1 MRTTLTIDDDVSVLL
16 ERRLAESGE
25 TFKSLV
31 NTLLRSALTR
41 REREHEAVHPRR
53 VETPVFHGGTLLVGD
68 VTSTSELLAL
78 AEGEDFR

>member
-1 MRTTLTIDDDVSVLL
+1 MC
-16 ERRLAESGE
+16 
-25 TFKSLV
+25 SL
-31 NTLLRSALTR
+31 RMAKFASALMR
-41 REREHEAVHPRR
+41 KEEATETIRPKR

>member
-1 MRTTLTIDDDVSVLL
+1 MRTTITIDDDVSVLL
-16 ERRLAESGE
+16 ERRQAESGD

-31 NTLLRSALTR
+31 NALLRSALTR
-41 REREHEAVHPRR
+41 KEEATEKIRPKR